1 MVSRDANELMTLPAR
16 SSNRGY
22 DCARRRTPTTPR
34 VTWENRPATTENYK
48 TISGRGAAE
57 VAEYGSDPGGDPTDR
72 HRRGW
77 LASPD
82 ERKLQNNFDT
92 GAGESRG
99 DGVETTA
106 PLTASGWAG
115 AARLSAR
122 GRGRRPTL
130 PLYRTARGLTG
141 RSGLGAR
148 LRRALRWSGSSWSS
162 SPSGSEDA
170 GSGAALRRSAN
181 HVARRDRL
189 IGRR

>member
-22 DCARRRTPTTPR
+22 DCARRRTTTTPR

-106 PLTASGWAG
+106 TTVPVSVRIEPLVCLSPQTAAQES
-115 AARLSAR
+115 
-122 GRGRRPTL
+122 T
-130 PLYRTARGLTG
+130 
-141 RSGLGAR
+141 
-148 LRRALRWSGSSWSS
+148 
-162 SPSGSEDA
+162 
-170 GSGAALRRSAN
+170 
-181 HVARRDRL
+181 
-189 IGRR
+189 

>member
-22 DCARRRTPTTPR
+22 DCARRRTTTTPR

-122 GRGRRPTL
+122 RH
-130 PLYRTARGLTG
+130 G
-141 RSGLGAR
+141 RSAVPQAPLVGRAR
-148 LRRALRWSGSSWSS
+148 T
-162 SPSGSEDA
+162 
-170 GSGAALRRSAN
+170 
-181 HVARRDRL
+181 
-189 IGRR
+189 

>member
-1 MVSRDANELMTLPAR
+1 MTLPNEIRAIVVEDAHLGCHRSAR
-16 SSNRGY
+16 QQWWAVKDSNLG
-22 DCARRRTPTTPR
+22 P
-34 VTWENRPATTENYK
+34 
-48 TISGRGAAE
+48 GRAGVPPGGTSRDTAP
-57 VAEYGSDPGGDPTDR
+57 GSDPGGDPTDR

-141 RSGLGAR
+141 LVVVVIAVWIG
-148 LRRALRWSGSSWSS
+148 
-162 SPSGSEDA
+162 
-170 GSGAALRRSAN
+170 
-181 HVARRDRL
+181 
-189 IGRR
+189 GRRERRGAH

>member
-1 MVSRDANELMTLPAR
+1 MDPVKHATEVFGMVTAEVTSLKAQPDLDPLQKARVVAQLCAVAMQALALCHAVCAR

-22 DCARRRTPTTPR
+22 DCARRRTTTTPR
-34 VTWENRPATTENYK
+34 VTRENRPATTENYK

-106 PLTASGWAG
+106 TTVPVSVRIEPLVC
-115 AARLSAR
+115 LSPQTTEVP
-122 GRGRRPTL
+122 GSYETQ
-130 PLYRTARGLTG
+130 YR
-141 RSGLGAR
+141 
-148 LRRALRWSGSSWSS
+148 
-162 SPSGSEDA
+162 E
-170 GSGAALRRSAN
+170 
-181 HVARRDRL
+181 
-189 IGRR
+189 

>member
-1 MVSRDANELMTLPAR
+1 MTLPAR

-22 DCARRRTPTTPR
+22 DCARRRTTTTPR
-34 VTWENRPATTENYK
+34 VTRENRPATTENYK

-106 PLTASGWAG
+106 TTVPVSVRIEPLVCLSPQTAAQES
-115 AARLSAR
+115 
-122 GRGRRPTL
+122 T
-130 PLYRTARGLTG
+130 
-141 RSGLGAR
+141 
-148 LRRALRWSGSSWSS
+148 
-162 SPSGSEDA
+162 
-170 GSGAALRRSAN
+170 
-181 HVARRDRL
+181 
-189 IGRR
+189 

>member
-1 MVSRDANELMTLPAR
+1 MPRPGLPPIASTGSSRSLRLKGEAAPQEIGRWTEANVTTGRRREAAATGICAR

-22 DCARRRTPTTPR
+22 DCARRRTTTTPR
-34 VTWENRPATTENYK
+34 VTRENRPATTEHYK

-130 PLYRTARGLTG
+130 PLYRTA
-141 RSGLGAR
+141 
-148 LRRALRWSGSSWSS
+148 
-162 SPSGSEDA
+162 
-170 GSGAALRRSAN
+170 
-181 HVARRDRL
+181 
-189 IGRR
+189 

>member
-1 MVSRDANELMTLPAR
+1 STRTTGICAR

-22 DCARRRTPTTPR
+22 DCARRRTTTTPR

-57 VAEYGSDPGGDPTDR
+57 VAEYGSDPCGDPTDR

-99 DGVETTA
+99 DGMESTATTVPA
-106 PLTASGWAG
+106 GVRDG
-115 AARLSAR
+115 AARCLVDQAHSR
-122 GRGRRPTL
+122 LMRRTKSPT
-130 PLYRTARGLTG
+130 
-141 RSGLGAR
+141 R
-148 LRRALRWSGSSWSS
+148 LF
-162 SPSGSEDA
+162 
-170 GSGAALRRSAN
+170 
-181 HVARRDRL
+181 
-189 IGRR
+189 